1 MRCKLLLLPGE
12 RFATLLLTIKMGL
25 FMFDFLLHVHLSM
38 FFVLVTAGTI
48 CFFWGLWI
56 LIFRRPASRAAAA
69 AEQKGDVEQLAAVNA
84 EGANA
89 TPAQTKKEESAAPS
103 SAPAQ
108 PAISPLFRSALRV
121 TGYLALFQ
129 AVLGG
134 ILVLMGGRPTDQLHY
149 VYGLVVLLAVP
160 VASVYASG
168 KREQARRDLII
179 FLLAA
184 LVVAAAA
191 VRAFMTGS

>member
-1 MRCKLLLLPGE
+1 
-12 RFATLLLTIKMGL
+12 
-25 FMFDFLLHVHLSM
+25 MFDFLVHVHLSM

-48 CFFWGLWI
+48 CFLWGLGI
-56 LIFRRPASRAAAA
+56 LIFRRTASRAVVAT
-69 AEQKGDVEQLAAVNA
+69 EQKDAVEQPVSVNA
-84 EGANA
+84 EGASA
-89 TPAQTKKEESAAPS
+89 PSAQTKKEEGAS
-103 SAPAQ
+103 SSTTPAK
-108 PAISPLFRSALRV
+108 PAISPLFRSAIRV

-134 ILVLMGGRPTDQLHY
+134 ILFLMGGRPTDQLHY

-160 VASVYASG
+160 VASVYATG

-179 FLLAA
+179 LLIGA

>member
-1 MRCKLLLLPGE
+1 MMASDE
-12 RFATLLLTIKMGL
+12 RFATLLLTIKTGL
-25 FMFDFLLHVHLSM
+25 CMFDFLVHVHLSM

-56 LIFRRPASRAAAA
+56 LIFRRPASSAAIAT
-69 AEQKGDVEQLAAVNA
+69 EPKGDVEQPASVNA

-89 TPAQTKKEESAAPS
+89 TTAQTKKEESATPS
-103 SAPAQ
+103 TTPAK
-108 PAISPLFRSALRV
+108 PAISPLFRSAIRV

-134 ILVLMGGRPTDQLHY
+134 ILYLMNQGRPADQLHY

-160 VASVYASG
+160 VASVYATG

-179 FLLAA
+179 LLIGA
-184 LVVAAAA
+184 LIVAAAA

>member
-1 MRCKLLLLPGE
+1 
-12 RFATLLLTIKMGL
+12 
-25 FMFDFLLHVHLSM
+25 MFDFLVHVHLSM

-48 CFFWGLWI
+48 CFLWGLGI
-56 LIFRRPASRAAAA
+56 LIFRRPASRTAVA
-69 AEQKGDVEQLAAVNA
+69 AEQRDAVGQPVSVNA
-84 EGANA
+84 EGASA
-89 TPAQTKKEESAAPS
+89 PSAQTKKEEGTAS
-103 SAPAQ
+103 STMPAK
-108 PAISPLFRSALRV
+108 PAISPLFRSAVRV

-134 ILVLMGGRPTDQLHY
+134 ILFLMGGRPTDQLHY

-160 VASVYASG
+160 VASVYATG

-179 FLLAA
+179 LLIGA

>member
-1 MRCKLLLLPGE
+1 
-12 RFATLLLTIKMGL
+12 
-25 FMFDFLLHVHLSM
+25 MFDFLVHVHLSM
-38 FFVLVTAGTI
+38 FFVLVAAGSI
-48 CFFWGLWI
+48 CFFWGLGI
-56 LIFRRPASRAAAA
+56 LIFRRPASAVAVA
-69 AEQKGDVEQLAAVNA
+69 AEQKGAVEQPASVSA

-89 TPAQTKKEESAAPS
+89 TPAQTKKEESVPS
-103 SAPAQ
+103 SPAPGK
-108 PAISPLFRSALRV
+108 PASRSLFRSALYI

-129 AVLGG
+129 ALLGG

-160 VASVYASG
+160 VASVYATG
-168 KREQARRDLII
+168 KREHARRDLII
-179 FLLAA
+179 FVIAA

>member
-1 MRCKLLLLPGE
+1 
-12 RFATLLLTIKMGL
+12 
-25 FMFDFLLHVHLSM
+25 MFDFLVHVHLSM

-48 CFFWGLWI
+48 CFLWGLGI
-56 LIFRRPASRAAAA
+56 LIFRRPARSTAVV
-69 AEQKGDVEQLAAVNA
+69 AEQPVSVNA
-84 EGANA
+84 EGASA
-89 TPAQTKKEESAAPS
+89 PSAQTKKEEGAPS
-103 SAPAQ
+103 STTPAK
-108 PAISPLFRSALRV
+108 PAISPLFRSAIRV

-134 ILVLMGGRPTDQLHY
+134 ILFLMGGRPTDQLHY

-160 VASVYASG
+160 VASVYATG
-168 KREQARRDLII
+168 KREHARRDLII
-179 FLLAA
+179 LLIGA

>member
-1 MRCKLLLLPGE
+1 
-12 RFATLLLTIKMGL
+12 
-25 FMFDFLLHVHLSM
+25 MFDFLVHVHLSM

-48 CFFWGLWI
+48 CFLWGLGI
-56 LIFRRPASRAAAA
+56 LIFRRPASGAAVASEQRSVVDQAA
-69 AEQKGDVEQLAAVNA
+69 PVNA
-84 EGANA
+84 EGASD
-89 TPAQTKKEESAAPS
+89 TPAQTKKEEGAPPS
-103 SAPAQ
+103 PAPAK
-108 PAISPLFRSALRV
+108 PAISPLFRSAIRV

-160 VASVYASG
+160 VASVYAMG
-168 KREQARRDLII
+168 KREQARRDLVFLII
-179 FLLAA
+179 AA